1 MARSA
6 CINYSFVIVL
16 YIILQM
22 QQIPLLAYRYSH
34 KSICII
40 SVNRNWLP
48 FGFCQPQQLGET
60 LKDFAGTGTKYKY
73 AKTQLPIIMGNVSH
87 AGRILSSHPVMLRGR
102 LEYKYARHGLSLTSV
117 SHSLS
122 TSLNQPASKSI
133 DSTTNQLNMFKYVS
147 IAMEL
152 EGGRWY
158 PHI

>member
-1 MARSA
+1 
-6 CINYSFVIVL
+6 
-16 YIILQM
+16 M

-73 AKTQLPIIMGNVSH
+73 AKTQLPIIMGNVRH
-87 AGRILSSHPVMLRGR
+87 AGRILSRHPVMLRRR

-122 TSLNQPASKSI
+122 TSLNQQVNRQHNKSTQHVQI
-133 DSTTNQLNMFKYVS
+133 
-147 IAMEL
+147 
-152 EGGRWY
+152 R
-158 PHI
+158 